1 MSTKTQSDLALSI
14 APSISNEELLERA
27 RDLQERIASVKP
39 LYAEHEAVVLEL
51 VRRGWRES
59 ALANSIEARL
69 VDNFV
74 DAKSGLP
81 RNTVFRP
88 AGVKRFEL
96 DFTDPLSARRKKER
110 V

>member
-1 MSTKTQSDLALSI
+1 MSARTQSDVALNI

-39 LYAEHEAVVLEL
+39 LYSELDALVLEL

-74 DAKSGLP
+74 DPKTGAPK
-81 RNTVFRP
+81 NTVFRP

-110 V
+110 